1 MSHEWMK
8 TRQTKFT
15 AYATTYILVVV
26 AVLVAVN
33 WLANRYPKSY
43 DATSNKRY
51 SLSDQTIKVVKG
63 LKEPV
68 TISYFDDTG
77 AFNGAKDLL
86 DRYDALSSNLKV
98 SYIDPIKKPQI
109 ARQYG
114 VRARGSIIIE
124 RGDRRQEARSLTE
137 EDVTSALIRVLKT
150 AEKTVCFTTGEGEH
164 STDDTEQ
171 DGYSGAKEALT
182 RDNYKVQ
189 TINLLEKPEVPGA
202 CTAVVIG
209 GPHTDYPQPV
219 VDKIKSYVENKG
231 RVLFLLDP
239 PIDAGK
245 ARYAEN
251 TALVQVLAGWGVTLN
266 KDLVLETSGIGQ
278 LYGLGAETAL
288 ATQYGTHPIV
298 REMKRS
304 ATAVPLTRS
313 LIAKPTDKT
322 SVEKL
327 ISTSDSS
334 VATTQLS
341 SLSQKI
347 DPSKLEAKSY
357 DVAAAGSYRTGT
369 PNEEGRFVVVGSSD
383 WIANYALRFAGNR
396 DLFLNMMNWL
406 SNDEDLIS
414 IRPKDPEDRRIE
426 LTRNQMY
433 LVRVTSQ
440 FLIPLGVILAG
451 VFVWL
456 KRR

>member
-334 VATTQLS
+334 VATTQLA

>member
-68 TISYFDDTG
+68 SISYFDDTG

-451 VFVWL
+451 AFVWL